1 MGTTWTKQQQQVI
14 DSRRRNLLVS
24 AAAGSGKT
32 AVLVERIIQMVTDP
46 EQPLDIDRLLV
57 MTFTNAA
64 AAEMRERISQAIDRL
79 LLLDPE
85 NLHLQMQATLARH
98 AQITTIDSF
107 CLSLI
112 RNHFDSLEL
121 DPSFRIGDEGE
132 LTLLRQDVMQEML
145 EDYYEAG
152 SPDFEQFVGTFAQGK
167 GDGGISDFIFQVY
180 QFSQSNPW
188 PEQWLNICMAELEI
202 SENESFEQLPW
213 VDFLVRDVKR
223 QVQELLLSLADAI
236 EICENDE
243 ILAAY
248 LPMLKHDQAQLQAI
262 LTADGY
268 EALQAGLTAV
278 IWDRMAA
285 IRNKEVDAA
294 AKEYVTDCRDR
305 VKKAVKKIG
314 ELYCMGPVSQVIG
327 DMAGTKEA
335 VAVLITLAGE
345 FARRYRQEKQDKNL
359 VDFNDLEHEA
369 LRVLLTER
377 DGEMVP
383 TAVADELSGQYEEIL
398 VDEYQDS
405 NMVQETLI
413 KAISKERF
421 GTPNVF
427 MVGDV
432 KQSIYKF
439 RLARPELFLEK
450 YGTYRTEEDLYQKIE
465 LHKNFRSR
473 ETVLHGINEVF
484 YRIMTTNLG
493 NIHYTEEAALHPGM
507 DFAPVPE
514 DLCGEAGGDIELLLM
529 DTGKDALQLL
539 DDDAADYTARELEA
553 RMIAARIHELTDA
566 EQGQLVWDK
575 NLGEHGGYRRAAY
588 RDIAVLLRSTA
599 GWSETF
605 LAVFMTEGIPAYAES
620 RMGYFNTLE
629 VETMLSF
636 LAVID
641 NPMQDIP
648 LAAVLKSPI
657 CGLHDRD
664 LAYLTAAYKKVPE
677 PKADRGIYGA
687 WQYAL
692 TGAAPEIPEQSK
704 LYLALKRLDEL
715 VARLRTESTYRPI
728 HELIYRVF
736 QVTGYYDYVTAMPAG
751 GTRRANL
758 DMLVEKAAA
767 YERTSYKG
775 LFHFIRYIENL
786 KKYNT
791 DFGEAAI
798 IGEDDNTVRIM
809 SIHKSKGLE
818 FPVVFLSGM
827 GKTFNKRDL
836 YSRLLIDSDLGI
848 GTDYLDLEQ
857 RLKGSTLKKNVLRR
871 RMELDNLGEEL
882 RVLYVGMT
890 RAKEK
895 LIMTGTDRSLEKKK
909 GKFARIPLFD
919 GQIPYTILT
928 TAGSYLDWI
937 LMSIGSG
944 VEELLVRE
952 IAPQTLVDTEVFR
965 QMKQK
970 TSKYELLQ
978 FDPEPVRDEAYGK
991 MLKNIADYRY
1001 PWQDDIRLHTK
1012 MSVSELKKQEQLV
1025 DEEESVPFETWQ
1037 PGAGGRSK
1045 EGGSARG
1052 SAYHR
1057 ILQLLDF
1064 SRLDSRADV
1073 EAAIRRLLETQRFT
1087 REQNQLINPAV
1098 IEGFIQTELGQRMK
1112 LAEAEQRLYKERQF
1126 VMGIPAADLGQGS
1139 SEELVLLQGI
1149 IDAYM
1154 EETDGLTL
1162 VDYKTDRVASG
1173 GEEILIQRYRTQLE
1187 FYKRALEQITGKKV
1201 KQTLIYSIAL
1211 QKEIAIEGK

>member
-32 AVLVERIIQMVTDP
+32 AVLVERIIQMVTDK
-46 EQPLDIDRLLV
+46 ENPLDIDRLLV

-79 LLLDPE
+79 LEQEPD
-85 NLHLQMQATLARH
+85 NTHLQMQATLARH

-107 CLSLI
+107 CLNLI
-112 RNHFDSLEL
+112 RNHFDCLEL
-121 DPSFRIGDEGE
+121 DPAFRIGDEGE
-132 LTLLRQDVMQEML
+132 LTLLRQDVMQQML
-145 EDYYEAG
+145 EDHYEEG
-152 SPDFEQFVGTFAQGK
+152 DPDFEQFVRTFAQGK
-167 GDGGISDFIFQVY
+167 GDGGISDVIFQVY
-180 QFSQSNPW
+180 QFAQSNPW
-188 PEQWLNICMAELEI
+188 PGQWLDQCMAELEI
-202 SENESFEQLPW
+202 CTDEDFETLPW
-213 VDFLVRDVKR
+213 VGFLVQDVKQQIR
-223 QVQELLLSLADAI
+223 ELILQLADVIAL
-236 EICENDE
+236 CEQDE

-248 LPMLKHDQAQLQAI
+248 LPMLTHDRRQLEEI
-262 LTADGY
+262 LTASGY
-268 EALQAGLTAV
+268 EVLQDRLETIV
-278 IWDRMAA
+278 WVRMAA
-285 IRNKEVDAA
+285 IRSKEVDAA

-305 VKKAVKKIG
+305 VKKAVKKIA
-314 ELYCMGPVSQVIG
+314 ELYCMGTIRQVIS
-327 DMAGTKEA
+327 DMSGTKEP
-335 VAVLITLAGE
+335 VAVLIGLAKE
-345 FARRYRQEKQDKNL
+345 FSIRYKREKQDKNL

-369 LRVLLTER
+369 LTVLLKEQ

-383 TAVADELSGQYEEIL
+383 TAVADELSRQYEEIL

-413 KAISKERF
+413 KAVSKERF

-450 YGTYRTEEDLYQKIE
+450 YSTYQKEESLYQKIE

-473 ETVLHGINEVF
+473 DTVLQGINEVF
-484 YRIMTTNLG
+484 YRIMTSNLG

-507 DFAPVPE
+507 EFAPVP
-514 DLCGEAGGDIELLLM
+514 DGVSGEAGGDLELLVL
-529 DTGKDALQLL
+529 DTGREALQQL
-539 DDDAADYTARELEA
+539 DDEAADYTSRELEA
-553 RMIAARIHELTDA
+553 RVIANRIHELVHPET
-566 EQGQLVWDK
+566 GQLIWDK
-575 NLGEHGGYRRAAY
+575 TIGAKGGYRRAAY
-588 RDIAVLLRSTA
+588 RDMAVLLRSTS

-605 LAVFMTEGIPAYAES
+605 LSVFMSEGIPAYAES
-620 RMGYFNTLE
+620 RMGYFNTIE
-629 VETMLSF
+629 VETLLSI

-648 LAAVLKSPI
+648 LAAVLRSPV
-657 CGLHDRD
+657 CGLQDEE
-664 LAYLTAAYKKVPE
+664 LALMAAVYKRVPE
-677 PKADRGIYGA
+677 PKTERGIYGA

-692 TGAAPEIPEQSK
+692 SGNDEQIPVHSRLYKVLKK
-704 LYLALKRLDEL
+704 LDDQ
-715 VARLRTESTYRPI
+715 VQRLRIESTYRPI

-736 QVTGYYDYVTAMPAG
+736 QMTGYYDYVSAMPAG
-751 GTRRANL
+751 KTRQANL

-767 YERTSYKG
+767 YEKTSYKG

-791 DFGEAAI
+791 DFGEASI

-818 FPVVFLSGM
+818 FPIVFLSGM
-827 GKTFNKRDL
+827 GKAFNKRDL
-836 YSRLLIDSDLGI
+836 YGRLLIDSDLGI

-871 RMELDNLGEEL
+871 RMELDSLGEEL

-909 GKFARIPLFD
+909 GKFAQVPLFA

-937 LMSIGSG
+937 LMSTGSG
-944 VEELLVRE
+944 GKAIKVRE
-952 IAPQTLVDTEVFR
+952 IAPWDLVGTELFW
-965 QMKQK
+965 QLKQK
-970 TSKYELLQ
+970 ISKDELLQ
-978 FDPEPVRDEAYGK
+978 FDTGPIRDEAYHN
-991 MLKNIADYRY
+991 MLQSITDYRY
-1001 PWQDDIRLHTK
+1001 PWQDDTMLHTK
-1012 MSVSELKKQEQLV
+1012 MSVSELKKQEQLI
-1025 DEEESVPFETWQ
+1025 DEEESVPFESWQ
-1037 PGAGGRSK
+1037 PGSRGR
-1045 EGGSARG
+1045 EGGSVRG

-1057 ILQLLDF
+1057 VLQLLDF
-1064 SRLDSRADV
+1064 SAIGSRKDVADMIDHLV
-1073 EAAIRRLLETQRFT
+1073 DIRRLNE
-1087 REQNQLINPAV
+1087 EQSRYVNSAV
-1098 IEGFIQTELGQRMK
+1098 IWTFLQSDLGRRMK
-1112 LAEAEQRLYKERQF
+1112 QAETEARLYKERQF
-1126 VMGIPAADLGQGS
+1126 VMGIPANQLNQGES
-1139 SEELVLLQGI
+1139 GELVLLQGI

-1154 EETDGLTL
+1154 EEADGLTL
-1162 VDYKTDRVASG
+1162 VDYKTDRVADG
-1173 GEEILIQRYRTQLE
+1173 DEQVLINRYRVQLK
-1187 FYKRALEQITGKKV
+1187 YYQRALEQITSKAV

-1211 QKEIAIEGK
+1211 QKEIAIE